1 MGGFCS
7 DGVPDGVPGDPEL
20 VVQGRDRGIEPLQR
34 VGRPVGGSGGEFRPR
49 PGQRVFFTECCFWAV
64 RVRAAPNTFGPQQPH
79 RLAETGNVMEPDLA
93 ASVADRD
100 DAAVRATGE
109 VHTGFDA
116 QYEASP
122 GCRDG
127 ADVDA
132 LDTEQRIR
140 AHAPAASRTRH
151 RVIHVRVSFWFW
163 LLGRY
168 QFKEALTS
176 LLPHHA
182 APQNTYAIAPSSDCA
197 SMLIC
202 EGPDLSSTESLTKTI
217 LHSATFREAG
227 PRQRI
232 SRARNP

>member
-1 MGGFCS
+1 
-7 DGVPDGVPGDPEL
+7 
-20 VVQGRDRGIEPLQR
+20 
-34 VGRPVGGSGGEFRPR
+34 
-49 PGQRVFFTECCFWAV
+49 
-64 RVRAAPNTFGPQQPH
+64 
-79 RLAETGNVMEPDLA
+79 MEPDLA

-116 QYEASP
+116 QHEASP

-176 LLPHHA
+176 FLPHHA
-182 APQNTYAIAPSSDCA
+182 APQNTYAMAPSSDCA

-202 EGPDLSSTESLTKTI
+202 EGPSKATATGSRSTNPTPVRHNRTTTPWPRFQLALMALFSVGVNSQP
-217 LHSATFREAG
+217 SACWSAG
-227 PRQRI
+227 AATEFHRWSVTAADTPIPGAPPAASGHGPPPAPRPHWT
-232 SRARNP
+232 SRT